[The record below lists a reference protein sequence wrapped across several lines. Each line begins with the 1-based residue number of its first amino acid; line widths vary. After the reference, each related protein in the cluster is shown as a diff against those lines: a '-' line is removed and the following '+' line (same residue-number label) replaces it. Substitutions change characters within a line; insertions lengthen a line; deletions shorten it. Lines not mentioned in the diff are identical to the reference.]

1 MDSTGTSAPSSAPS
15 DSAATQTAEL
25 PAYSTTPPA
34 RKSRLAE
41 SRSVRIGILATVVTC
56 VGLPAILAFGVF
68 VWPTRY
74 RYDHFKVG
82 YRESPVRIDRI
93 TGETDVFDWDGWKST
108 VPVAAAPLS
117 PLSPNQL
124 ALLNSYAS
132 IDDGGTLHYTTYNGS
147 TQAVNSI
154 TIAITVKNADGSPV
168 LSDRRYELGL
178 DSSDGEPLKVSD
190 YSCKLGFTLAPGQ
203 TWSSG
208 IVDATAT
215 N

>member
-1 MDSTGTSAPSSAPS
+1 LISFDFT
-15 DSAATQTAEL
+15 
-25 PAYSTTPPA
+25 
-34 RKSRLAE
+34 
-41 SRSVRIGILATVVTC
+41 VILATVVTC
-56 VGLPAILAFGVF
+56 VGLPAILAFGVL

-74 RYDHFKVG
+74 RYDHIKAGSSEF
-82 YRESPVRIDRI
+82 SVRIDRI
-93 TGETDVFDWDGWKST
+93 TGETDVFETRGGWEST
-108 VPVAAAPLS
+108 VRVAAAPLS
-117 PLSPNQL
+117 PDQL